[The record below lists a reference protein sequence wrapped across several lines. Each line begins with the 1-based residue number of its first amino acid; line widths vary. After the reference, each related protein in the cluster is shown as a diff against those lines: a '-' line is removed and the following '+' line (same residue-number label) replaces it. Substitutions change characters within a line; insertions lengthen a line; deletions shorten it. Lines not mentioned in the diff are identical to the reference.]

1 MLFVIV
7 MMSYIMPLVKLT
19 LTVKFS
25 LLFGYSPDL
34 APSDFHLSRS
44 IQYTFEGTHCPSV
57 EKVEKFVDG

>member
-7 MMSYIMPLVKLT
+7 MASYTMPLVKVT

-25 LLFGYSPDL
+25 LLFVYSAHL

-44 IQYTFEGTHCPSV
+44 IQYTFEATHCPSV
-57 EKVEKFVDG
+57 EEVKKFVDG

>member
-7 MMSYIMPLVKLT
+7 MASYIMPLVKVT
-19 LTVKFS
+19 LTAKFS
-25 LLFGYSPDL
+25 LLFVYSPDL

-57 EKVEKFVDG
+57 EKVNEFVDG